1 MGNNRHKRGCRLSG
15 RMEKKMDKGKILT
28 VAGFAVAS
36 AFVVFLGHAVSTQGS
51 SAAVNEKPMAGL
63 VVAFEKYCDKILPEL
78 SGEADEDVADIE
90 EVSVEPSAQAAV
102 SSVPAS
108 QDQTATAT
116 AVETDSTAAGNN
128 GTTTLTGDAATP
140 AATEEQEFKLNLV
153 YDRLGVVK
161 VKNYL
166 NVRKKPSEDSK
177 IVGKMTNNAGCNVY
191 SIKKGW
197 AKIVSGQVRGY
208 VKAKYLITDDAAESK
223 AKEVATRRITV
234 TTETLNVRYLPSI
247 DANVYDQISADEEYR
262 VAKENLSK
270 SWLDQY
276 ISKYVKKSQL
286 KGINMDSMY
295 ADLDNWSLIAIDNE
309 KAFISKDFVEFTYN
323 LNRAVTIKQSEG
335 SSSDGSTGSSST
347 GSSIVAYA
355 MQFLGNRYVYG
366 GTSLTN
372 GTDCSGFTMR
382 IYQHFGY
389 SLPRTSGAQA
399 SATKS
404 VSPGQE
410 RVGDLFFYG
419 SGSVSHVALYI
430 GNGQIIHASNH
441 RDGIK
446 ISSAY
451 YRKPIKIG
459 RVM

>member
-1 MGNNRHKRGCRLSG
+1 
-15 RMEKKMDKGKILT
+15 MDKGKILT
-28 VAGFAVAS
+28 LAGFAMAS
-36 AFVVFLGHAVSTQGS
+36 AVVVALGHATSSRGN
-51 SAAVNEKPMAGL
+51 SAALNEEPIAGV
-63 VVAFEKYCDKILPEL
+63 VVAFNEFCDNKIPEL
-78 SGEADEDVADIE
+78 TGEAENDVNED
-90 EVSVEPSAQAAV
+90 
-102 SSVPAS
+102 
-108 QDQTATAT
+108 TT
-116 AVETDSTAAGNN
+116 AVETSSQGQQTQTMEDTNAVQPAAAGAVDGNTAGNVADAN
-128 GTTTLTGDAATP
+128 GAATTLQADKAP
-140 AATEEQEFKLNLV
+140 AATEAPEFKLNLV
-153 YDRLGVVK
+153 YDRLGVVQ

-166 NVRKKPSEDSK
+166 NVRKKPSEDSA
-177 IVGKMTNNAGCNVY
+177 IVGKMTNNSGCNVY

-197 AKIVSGQVRGY
+197 AKIVSGKVRGY
-208 VKAKYLITDDAAESK
+208 VKAEYLITDEKAEVK
-223 AKEVATRRITV
+223 AKEVATRRVTV

-262 VAKENLSK
+262 VAKENLNQK
-270 SWLDQY
+270 WLDQY
-276 ISKYVKKSQL
+276 IAKNVKKSQL
-286 KGINMDSMY
+286 KGLDMNSVY
-295 ADLDNWSLIAIDNE
+295 ADLGNWSLISIDNE
-309 KAFISKDFVEFTYN
+309 KAFISKDFVKFTNN
-323 LNRAVTIKQSEG
+323 LNRAVTIKQEQSG
-335 SSSDGSTGSSST
+335 SDGSSDSSS
-347 GSSIVAYA
+347 GASSIVAYA

-372 GTDCSGFTMR
+372 GTDCSGFTMGV
-382 IYQHFGY
+382 YGHFGY

-399 SATKS
+399 AATRT
-404 VSPGQE
+404 VSPGSE

>member
-1 MGNNRHKRGCRLSG
+1 
-15 RMEKKMDKGKILT
+15 MDKGKILKT
-28 VAGFAVAS
+28 VGFTLASLSVVMLGNAV
-36 AFVVFLGHAVSTQGS
+36 FTQGS
-51 SAAVNEKPMAGL
+51 AATNEKPLAG
-63 VVAFEKYCDKILPEL
+63 VAVAFEKYCSYILPEL
-78 SGEADEDVADIE
+78 SGEAEDDEDVAEVQE
-90 EVSVEPSAQAAV
+90 ET
-102 SSVPAS
+102 
-108 QDQTATAT
+108 TANDT
-116 AVETDSTAAGNN
+116 AVENNAAVPQETTAVAVAANTAAN
-128 GTTTLTGDAATP
+128 TQQTTLKGDTKQAAKASAKP
-140 AATEEQEFKLNLV
+140 EFKLNLV
-153 YDRLGVVK
+153 YDRLGIAK

-166 NVRKKPSEDSK
+166 NVRQKPSEDAK
-177 IVGKMTNNAGCNVY
+177 VVGKMTNNAGCHIY

-197 AKIVSGQVRGY
+197 AKIVSGSVHGY
-208 VKAKYLITDDAAESK
+208 VKSEYLVTDQKAEALAKK
-223 AKEVATRRITV
+223 VATRRITV
-234 TTETLNVRYLPSI
+234 NTETLNVRYLPSI
-247 DANVYDQISADEEYR
+247 DANVYDQISAEEDYR

-270 SWLDQY
+270 AWLDKY
-276 ISKYVKKSQL
+276 IAKHVKKSQL
-286 KGINMDSMY
+286 KGLKMDSIY
-295 ADLDNWSLIAIDNE
+295 ADLDNWSLISIDNE

-323 LNRAVTIKQSEG
+323 LNRAVTIKETEKK
-335 SSSDGSTGSSST
+335 SDGSSGDSSSSSSKA
-347 GSSIVAYA
+347 SSIVSYA
-355 MQFLGNRYVYG
+355 MQFLGNRYIYG

-399 SATKS
+399 SATRTVPS
-404 VSPGQE
+404 GSEQ
-410 RVGDLFFYG
+410 VGDLFFYG

>member
-1 MGNNRHKRGCRLSG
+1 
-15 RMEKKMDKGKILT
+15 MDKGKVLT
-28 VAGFAVAS
+28 LAGFAMAS
-36 AFVVFLGHAVSTQGS
+36 AVVVALGHAASSQGN
-51 SAAVNEKPMAGL
+51 SAALNEEPIAGV
-63 VVAFEKYCDKILPEL
+63 VVAFNEFCDNKIPEL
-78 SGEADEDVADIE
+78 TGEAENDVNED
-90 EVSVEPSAQAAV
+90 
-102 SSVPAS
+102 
-108 QDQTATAT
+108 TT
-116 AVETDSTAAGNN
+116 AVETASQGETGQTVEDTNAVQPVAAGAVDGNTAGNAADAN
-128 GTTTLTGDAATP
+128 GAATTLQADKTQAP
-140 AATEEQEFKLNLV
+140 AATETPEFKLNLV
-153 YDRLGVVK
+153 YDRLGVVQ

-166 NVRKKPSEDSK
+166 NVRKKPSEDSA
-177 IVGKMTNNAGCNVY
+177 IVGKMTNNSGCNVY

-197 AKIVSGQVRGY
+197 AKIVSGKVRGY
-208 VKAKYLITDDAAESK
+208 VKAEYLITDKKAETK
-223 AKEVATRRITV
+223 AKEVATRRVTV

-262 VAKENLSK
+262 VAKENLNQK
-270 SWLDQY
+270 WLDQY
-276 ISKYVKKSQL
+276 ISKNVKKSQL
-286 KGINMDSMY
+286 KGLDMNSIY
-295 ADLDNWSLIAIDNE
+295 ADLGNWSLISIDNE
-309 KAFISKDFVEFTYN
+309 KAFISKDFVKFTNN
-323 LNRAVTIKQSEG
+323 LNRAVTIKQDQSG
-335 SSSDGSTGSSST
+335 SDGSSDSSS
-347 GSSIVAYA
+347 GASSIVAYA

-372 GTDCSGFTMR
+372 GTDCSGFTMGV
-382 IYQHFGY
+382 YAHFGY

-399 SATKS
+399 AATRT
-404 VSPGQE
+404 VSPGSE